1 MGHTRWARRERRP
14 GDGCV
19 DVGRSALT
27 NFIQCAQRE
36 RMDLWIVGLLILG
49 IFVAAL
55 FSARQTVA
63 KAYRSLS
70 RGPARHCGPSLQL
83 LRALY
88 RA

>member
-1 MGHTRWARRERRP
+1 MGHTRRARRERRP

-36 RMDLWIVGLLILG
+36 RMDRWLIDTRHFRRG
-49 IFVAAL
+49 VVFR
-55 FSARQTVA
+55 ARQTVA

-83 LRALY
+83 LHALY